1 MKPILSTRDLSRIF
15 QVNESSVKR
24 WADMGVL
31 HCFRTP
37 GGHRKFTVE
46 EVLRFA
52 REQKFQLDDDA
63 LRMLGVSGR
72 FSRAPGPRE
81 LEALGDD
88 LFDALTRQNS
98 DAGSRLLLEALASHL
113 SVETIC
119 DSVVNRAVDRVG
131 ELCASGAMEVYEER
145 IATAKLTEALVR
157 LSDALGPVPSVPTHA
172 LMACVP
178 EEAHDLGLRCARL
191 LLQRHGWKIT
201 YLGGLLPPGSV
212 EAAVHRFRPNA
223 VFLSGSIECD
233 GLRAKVESIAR
244 ATHETGARLVLGGRA
259 FDHAGAA
266 VFPGVDLIVRTVA
279 ELEPFVEEI
288 SRGSERAG

>member
-52 REQKFQLDDDA
+52 REQKFALDDEA
-63 LRMLGVSGR
+63 LRLLGVSGR

-113 SVETIC
+113 SIETIC
-119 DSVVNRAVDRVG
+119 DCVVNRAVSRVN
-131 ELCASGAMEVYEER
+131 ELRASGQMEAYEER
-145 IATAKLTEALVR
+145 IAAAKLGEALVR
-157 LSDALGPVPSVPTHA
+157 LSDALGPVPTAQIHA

-178 EEAHDLGLRCARL
+178 DEVNDLDLRCARL
-191 LLQRHGWKIT
+191 LLQRHGWRIT
-201 YLGGLLPPGSV
+201 YLGGPLPPGSV
-212 EAAVHRFRPNA
+212 ESAVRRLRPNV
-223 VFLSGSIECD
+223 VFVSAATTGGE
-233 GLRAKVESIAR
+233 LRTKVESIAR
-244 ATHETGARLVLGGRA
+244 ATHETGARFVLVGRA
-259 FDHAGAA
+259 FDGVGA
-266 VFPGVDLIVRTVA
+266 VIFPGVDLITRSLA
-279 ELEPFVEEI
+279 DLEPFVEEM
-288 SRGSERAG
+288 SPGSERTG